1 MSFIDDKFVGMIS
14 SRLEKFKTI
23 KPGLYNFRCPLCGDS
38 KKQKSKARGYLYQK
52 KSDLNYKCHNCGAS
66 STFAYFLKGIDE
78 PLYNE
83 YVMERYKVGLTGKGT
98 VVSNPEPIR
107 KKPEFSYS
115 IFKDLPKISD
125 LNTSHPA
132 RQYLSNRKIPEQY
145 YSKFYYAEDF
155 NRWSKSNNPCKESRI
170 VLPLKTSEG
179 KVFGYQGRSLDP
191 NTNLRYITTILDTEH
206 PKIFGL
212 DNINH
217 EKEIYVTEGPFDSL
231 FICNSIAMCG
241 ADVDLSNWGID
252 DPIWVYDNEPR
263 NAQIV
268 SRYANAISRGE
279 RIVIW
284 PTSIKE
290 KDINDMILSGYDVQD
305 IIQNNTSQGIKA
317 QLKFT
322 EWKKV

>member
-66 STFAYFLKGIDE
+66 STFAYLLKGIDE

-98 VVSNPEPIR
+98 VVPNPTINRTVP
-107 KKPEFSYS
+107 KFTYS

-125 LNTSHPA
+125 LNISHPA
-132 RQYLSNRKIPEQY
+132 REYLTQRKIPEQY

-155 NRWSKSNNPCKESRI
+155 NSWSKSTNSYKESRI
-170 VLPLKTSEG
+170 ILPLRTFDG
-179 KVFGYQGRSLDP
+179 KVFGYQGRSIDK
-191 NTNLRYITTILDTEH
+191 NSNLRYITTILDPEY

-212 DNINH
+212 DCVDNA
-217 EKEIYVTEGPFDSL
+217 KTVYVTEGPFDST
-231 FICNSIAMCG
+231 FIDNSIAMCG
-241 ADVDLSNWGID
+241 ADANPISYGISD
-252 DPIWVYDNEPR
+252 CVYIYDNEPR
-263 NAQIV
+263 NVEIV
-268 SRYANAISRGE
+268 SRISRVIETGE
-279 RIVIW
+279 KVVIW
-284 PTSIKE
+284 PFGIKE
-290 KDINDMILSGYDVQD
+290 KDINDMILSGHDVQD
-305 IIQNNTSQGIKA
+305 IIQNNTFQGIKA